1 MGEFYERFAERGANI
16 FGFMD
21 GGESAKEESNFSKSK
36 AICNGQFAGKMFDGK
51 SQADDTFERAVSSIV
66 ASNSAGSH

>member
-16 FGFMD
+16 FGFTD
-21 GGESAKEESNFSKSK
+21 GGESAKEEYTFSNSK
-36 AICNGQFAGKMFDGK
+36 AICNGQFVCKIFDWK
-51 SQADDTFERAVSSIV
+51 SQADNTFERAVSSIV